1 MGSNAGNS
9 TGSPAA
15 ALGGRLLQL
24 VGDRD
29 AARFSG
35 EISRVCTELHPAG
48 GRPVYGDVLA
58 WVVEATVG
66 VVIARLGG
74 AGPEE
79 TLILDVRV
87 ADGRYVDG
95 EALPA
100 SERWVLRT
108 VSAFLAEDVVAGE
121 RSLTAAEQFDIAL
134 RAEILADALIWLDFV
149 LDVDLPDPPDMAV
162 RPTWLSRR
170 SRIRFRKAFGP

>member
-1 MGSNAGNS
+1 MGSNAG
-9 TGSPAA
+9 SPISSSAA

-29 AARFSG
+29 AGRLSC
-35 EISRVCTELHPAG
+35 EVSRVCAELHPTG

-66 VVIARLGG
+66 VVTARLGG

-79 TLILDVRV
+79 TLILDVRF
-87 ADGRYVDG
+87 AEGRYDDG
-95 EALPA
+95 DALPP

-108 VSAFLAEDVVAGE
+108 VSAFLAEDLVEGE
-121 RSLTAAEQFDIAL
+121 RSLTAAEQFDITL
-134 RAEILADALIWLDFV
+134 RAEILADALIWLDLA
-149 LDVDLPDPPDMAV
+149 LDVDLPDPPDITTAQE
-162 RPTWLSRR
+162 
-170 SRIRFRKAFGP
+170 G

>member
-1 MGSNAGNS
+1 MGSNAGNPTS
-9 TGSPAA
+9 SPAA
-15 ALGGRLLQL
+15 TFGGRLLQL

-29 AARFSG
+29 AARFSR
-35 EISRVCTELHPAG
+35 EISRVCAELHPTG

-58 WVVEATVG
+58 WVVDATVG
-66 VVIARLGG
+66 VIIARLGG

-79 TLILDVRV
+79 TLILDVRFT
-87 ADGRYVDG
+87 DGRRYVAG
-95 EALPA
+95 EALSV

-121 RSLTAAEQFDIAL
+121 KSLTAAEQFDITL

-149 LDVDLPDPPDMAV
+149 LDVDLPDPPDMA
-162 RPTWLSRR
+162 
-170 SRIRFRKAFGP
+170 AA

>member
-1 MGSNAGNS
+1 MGSNAGNPTS
-9 TGSPAA
+9 SPAA
-15 ALGGRLLQL
+15 TLGGRLLQL

-29 AARFSG
+29 AARFSR
-35 EISRVCTELHPAG
+35 EVSRVCAELHPPG
-48 GRPVYGDVLA
+48 RRPVYGDVLA
-58 WVVEATVG
+58 WVVEATAG
-66 VVIARLGG
+66 VIIARLGG
-74 AGPEE
+74 TGPEQ
-79 TLILDVRV
+79 TSILDVRF

-134 RAEILADALIWLDFV
+134 RAEILADALIWLDLV
-149 LDVDLPDPPDMAV
+149 LLRG
-162 RPTWLSRR
+162 RPVTGTLVPADADWL
-170 SRIRFRKAFGP
+170 